1 MKSLRKQIATHE
13 QEISRIKNQ
22 QALAWKREDTY
33 SLQVLTDRLYLTEHR
48 LKLLKDKEE
57 VV

>member
-1 MKSLRKQIATHE
+1 MKSLRKQIATYE

-22 QALAWKREDTY
+22 QTLAWKREDTY

-48 LKLLKDKEE
+48 LKLLKDKKE